1 MELLFKFIRNL
12 GILIIGVILV
22 LTIVVPLV
30 MVIQEPWN
38 YLSSGI
44 ILIILV
50 AFIVSLIQYVNE
62 KDNVNEKDK

>member
-12 GILIIGVILV
+12 GILIIGVILG
-22 LTIVVPLV
+22 LIIMVPLV
-30 MVIQEPWN
+30 WLIQEPWN

-50 AFIVSLIQYVNE
+50 AFIVSLIQYL
-62 KDNVNEKDK
+62 DEKDK

>member
-30 MVIQEPWN
+30 WLIQEPWN

-50 AFIVSLIQYVNE
+50 AFIVSLIQYL
-62 KDNVNEKDK
+62 NEKDK

>member
-1 MELLFKFIRNL
+1 MKLLFKFIRNL
-12 GILIIGVILV
+12 GILIIWVILV

-62 KDNVNEKDK
+62 KDK